1 MRAAPRTDPDMRNCL
16 IRLLPRVDAEALLPL
31 VPASVRLTSLILSL
45 CTGLVGL
52 KQVPLGQVP
61 SLHHLR
67 RSMVTPCV
75 IEEPL
80 FDGFPGT
87 MGLSD
92 CSAAFI
98 LELRP
103 PAFSSRAGD
112 GHPASHCRALPVP
125 VHGACAHAA
134 GLWLRGVKT
143 GTREIAPASC
153 CLPHRWTRS
162 ALPRGDFGDQYCAC
176 APLC

>member
-1 MRAAPRTDPDMRNCL
+1 MSL
-16 IRLLPRVDAEALLPL
+16 ALCSEPVNLNQ
-31 VPASVRLTSLILSL
+31 I
-45 CTGLVGL
+45 
-52 KQVPLGQVP
+52 PLGQAP

-67 RSMVTPCV
+67 LSVAMLCMV
-75 IEEPL
+75 EGSL

-92 CSAAFI
+92 CSATFI

-103 PAFSSRAGD
+103 PAFPSRTGD
-112 GHPASHCRALPVP
+112 GTPASHCRALPVP
-125 VHGACAHAA
+125 VHGAYAHAA
-134 GLWLRGVKT
+134 GLWLRGAET
-143 GTREIAPASC
+143 GTRIIAPAPYG
-153 CLPHRWTRS
+153 LPHRSTRS

>member
-1 MRAAPRTDPDMRNCL
+1 MRNYL

-52 KQVPLGQVP
+52 KRVPLGQVP

-80 FDGFPGT
+80 FDGFPRT

-134 GLWLRGVKT
+134 GLWLRGAET
-143 GTREIAPASC
+143 GTRDIAPASC

-162 ALPRGDFGDQYCAC
+162 ALPRGDFGDPYCAC